1 MYSRLRFVFKRLNKM
16 INYRLTTFLIKYF
29 MNLQLLAKRRKAV
42 KDEISY
48 FTALLYIYVCVCVCV
63 FVCVCTPSQVQPEE
77 AVKSRNM

>member
-29 MNLQLLAKRRKAV
+29 MNLQLSAKRRKAV

-48 FTALLYIYVCVCVCV
+48 FTALLYIC
-63 FVCVCTPSQVQPEE
+63 VCVCTPSQVQPEE